1 MNPFIGRLSFS
12 LPAIGFRRF
21 RRVTSQTVGSADEG
35 DASGSIAFLVEE
47 EKRSSLL
54 LLKEIV
60 PSLLLMLLLLL
71 ARLVFSFNMDF
82 HSLTNFAVLELAP
95 PCSLIPPLLLAEN
108 VNVIVSMEEDGV
120 DDDVRAEERD
130 DAMVGDETD
139 DEELGGGGG
148 KSLGAVKALDDD
160 DVSVFYNKTK
170 T

>member
-60 PSLLLMLLLLL
+60 PSLLLLLLLL

-139 DEELGGGGG
+139 DEEDGGGG

-160 DVSVFYNKTK
+160 DVSVF
-170 T
+170 